1 MMAWRG
7 RGSEKYLFS
16 GCILKIQ
23 PTGFADRL
31 DVGCEVQR
39 CLEASCMS
47 GSSGLFQ
54 AQELELNWKNLEY

>member
-1 MMAWRG
+1 MAWRG

-31 DVGCEVQR
+31 DEEYKKRRIKHKPQVFQPKT
-39 CLEASCMS
+39 LE
-47 GSSGLFQ
+47 G
-54 AQELELNWKNLEY
+54 